1 MQDPQEKADGRM
13 EAEAYLEPPQ
23 LVSQTDY
30 TSEPS
35 LPPPSDMRQIG
46 TVVHWEGTP
55 NFLDVTALLEPGEEV
70 RPGQF
75 VGVWHGRR
83 ARNILTVVQVGNSR
97 EVNPN
102 EVPELA
108 AARERLGLRG
118 GYADEAVSTR
128 IFRMLEGPTVEEVE
142 IQVEGGSSKVVSS
155 RAPEL
160 LVRAS
165 DPVVFLPSEFV
176 GQVIGSLPSKDAGL
190 DVGETYGSQ
199 HAQVTLPCQ
208 VFQMH
213 TLISGNPGKGKSY
226 LSGVLLE
233 EAMKWK
239 VPALALDIHGEFIG
253 EAAALGGLVLTLPDP
268 RFGLSLGLITPPEL
282 VDIAPNVQ
290 EGTIYAELIELAHDH
305 LRGAAKGGP
314 ITFDQLCAEI
324 TRLGDQTKVAQPSIR
339 TAISRVRALQRDPII
354 GGDFDF
360 IEAMKKHGVVVLDC
374 RFLSLRQTRLI
385 AAAAARELQRVG
397 REMARRAEGGDGQ
410 QRFPRLKEGVT
421 MGELEG
427 EAGAWF
433 ALLLVDEAHL
443 VAPDDEHVVSSQ
455 VLFELARMGRHVRT
469 GLVLSSQSPGDLNQS
484 VLKRLQTRFI
494 FALEQDQLRRIQGVT
509 ADLDERLL
517 AGLPKL
523 PRGVC
528 AVSGS
533 SELVRH
539 GFLLDVRER
548 QTPVGGKTPD
558 VFASRKKRPLP
569 KVGGGNVSGQTTE

>member
-1 MQDPQEKADGRM
+1 MFDSDNQVDSGSGGEIG
-13 EAEAYLEPPQ
+13 LEMPQ
-23 LVSQTDY
+23 LVSKDESAPE
-30 TSEPS
+30 TSIP
-35 LPPPSDMRQIG
+35 LPPDMRTIG

-55 NFLDVTALLEPGEEV
+55 NFLEATALLEPGEEV

-75 VGVWHGRR
+75 VGIWHGRR
-83 ARNILTVVQVGNSR
+83 GRNILTVLQVANSR

-128 IFRMLEGPTVEEVE
+128 IFRMLEGPTVEEMEIKVE
-142 IQVEGGSSKVVSS
+142 DGSSRALDT

-165 DPVVFLPSEFV
+165 DPVVLLPPEFV
-176 GQVIGSLPSKDAGL
+176 GQVIGSLPDKDGGL
-190 DVGETYGSQ
+190 ELGETYGSQ
-199 HAQVTLPCQ
+199 RVQVSLPCQ
-208 VFQMH
+208 VLQMH
-213 TLISGNPGKGKSY
+213 ALISGNPGKGKSY

-233 EAMKWK
+233 EAVKWR

-253 EAAALGGLVLTLPDP
+253 EATALGGLVLTLPDP

-290 EGTIYAELIELAHDH
+290 EGTVYAELIELAHDR
-305 LRGAAKGGP
+305 LRGATKGGP

-324 TRLGDQTKVAQPSIR
+324 ATLGQQTDVKQPSIR
-339 TAISRVRALQRDPII
+339 TAISRVRALERDPII

-360 IEAMKKHGVVVLDC
+360 IEAMKRHGVVVLDC
-374 RFLSLRQTRLI
+374 RFISLRQTRLI

-397 REMARRAEGGDGQ
+397 REMARRAEGGDGDL
-410 QRFPRLKEGVT
+410 RFPRLAPGHT
-421 MGELEG
+421 MAEVASELESRNA
-427 EAGAWF
+427 EADAWF

-443 VAPDDEHVVSSQ
+443 VAPDDERVVSSQ

-517 AGLPKL
+517 ASLPKL

-539 GFLLDVRER
+539 GFLLQVRQRE
-548 QTPVGGKTPD
+548 TPVGGKTPN
-558 VFASRKKRPLP
+558 VFALRKKGPL
-569 KVGGGNVSGQTTE
+569 TRERR